1 MRAMPDTPGATAE
14 PGATPALNATP
25 LSSAVSAPLVSH
37 WLAAWALAM
46 LLGLQPIATDLYL
59 PGLPLLT
66 REFGASMAAAM
77 QTMAALI
84 LAFGLAQLV
93 WGPVADRV
101 GRRPVL
107 LLGLTLFTVATL
119 GCALAPSI
127 EALVALRA
135 LQGAGV
141 AAAVVCARAMLR
153 DLYEPLEGARV
164 MSIALS
170 GLGFIALVGPP
181 LGGAIT
187 TLWGW
192 RASFVASALCAV
204 AVLTFMARAIPET
217 LARKNVD
224 ATRIAPLLRNW
235 WRISAHPGFQAWT
248 ALIAATY
255 GGLFTLLAGS
265 AFVYMDVLGLS
276 AAAYGLALASCSL
289 AYITGTFFC
298 RRWMARHG
306 LARGVAMGARFTLAG
321 GVAIVVLALLGAH
334 SIWAVLLPQWLYCFG
349 HGIHQPVGQAAVVG
363 PFPQHAGAASA
374 LAGFV
379 LAAVAFGVGVWLGQA
394 LDGTVM
400 PLALGVGFWAV
411 LTSAVAWGL
420 VPRAERWAAA
430 RT

>member
-14 PGATPALNATP
+14 PGASPALNAAP

-164 MSIALS
+164 MSIALT

-235 WRISAHPGFQAWT
+235 WRIAAHPGFRAWT

-265 AFVYMDVLGLS
+265 AFVYMEVLGLS
-276 AAAYGLALASCSL
+276 ATAYGLALASCSL

-321 GVAIVVLALLGAH
+321 GVAIVVLALLGVH